1 MATTFTLKRFS
12 ITITPGAKEVEAVK
26 EAATNATAS
35 MPTSITVP
43 ATTATTTVP
52 KPPKMPMNPA
62 LKKGLIVGGAA
73 LAAGGLLYSAG
84 KKKGAKEQQKSYSI
98 KRKNV

>member
-26 EAATNATAS
+26 EAATNVPAL
-35 MPTSITVP
+35 MPTSVTVP
-43 ATTATTTVP
+43 ATTTTVP
-52 KPPKMPMNPA
+52 KTPKMPMNPA
-62 LKKGLIVGGAA
+62 LKRGLIVGGAA

>member
-26 EAATNATAS
+26 EAATNASAS
-35 MPTSITVP
+35 MPTSVTVP
-43 ATTATTTVP
+43 ATTTTVP
-52 KPPKMPMNPA
+52 KTPKMPMNPA
-62 LKKGLIVGGAA
+62 LKKGLIVGGVA
-73 LAAGGLLYSAG
+73 LAAGGLLYNAG